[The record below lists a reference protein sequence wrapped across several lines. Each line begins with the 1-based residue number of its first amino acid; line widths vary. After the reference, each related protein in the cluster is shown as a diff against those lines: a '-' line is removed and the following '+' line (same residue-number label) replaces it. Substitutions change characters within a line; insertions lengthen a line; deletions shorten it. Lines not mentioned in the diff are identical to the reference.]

1 MRIRTKKYLKEK
13 FREYYQNPEIK
24 HPPRQTK
31 REWGFI
37 HYTDRYPEEIQMK
50 RHRAF
55 PTKEAVKEYLA
66 SMAPAHTYYSSA
78 YYEKPDAKKMDQKNW
93 CGADLI
99 FDLDADYIA
108 TGDHTYKE
116 MLNQVKKE
124 AETLIK
130 DYLLNDLGFKKKE
143 LKLVFSG
150 GRGYHI
156 HIQNE
161 LVKELGSTERR
172 EVIDYISGKGI
183 QPIKQHSQ
191 KKEEEIHE
199 YMKFRKTKN
208 SWDSKIKDYIYR
220 ELPREIQST
229 TKEEAIKK
237 LSKLDK
243 VGEKKAMRLYKFFN
257 DPERIERAKKTDNL
271 NMIRGVKKDIW
282 QQLTEKAIEKN
293 RVNADEPVTSDIKR
307 LIRLPGSLHGGTG
320 LQVKPINIDKIDQF
334 SPLDDAVVF
343 KDSPVKIKPKQD
355 IQIEI
360 KNRVVTAEKNTL
372 TEIPEYAAVLLAA
385 KNKIEVE
392 GW

>member
-37 HYTDRYPEEIQMK
+37 HYTDRYPEEINMK
-50 RHRAF
+50 RHMAF
-55 PTKEAVKEYLA
+55 QSKKTLEEYLG

-78 YYEKPDAKKMDQKNW
+78 YYENPNATTMDGKNW
-93 CGADLI
+93 LGADLI
-99 FDLDADYIA
+99 FDLDADYI
-108 TGDHTYKE
+108 TQGKSYRETLHE
-116 MLNQVKKE
+116 VKKE
-124 AETLIK
+124 ADKLINEF
-130 DYLLNDLGFKKKE
+130 LIPDLGIDKKE
-143 LKLVFSG
+143 LQLVFSG